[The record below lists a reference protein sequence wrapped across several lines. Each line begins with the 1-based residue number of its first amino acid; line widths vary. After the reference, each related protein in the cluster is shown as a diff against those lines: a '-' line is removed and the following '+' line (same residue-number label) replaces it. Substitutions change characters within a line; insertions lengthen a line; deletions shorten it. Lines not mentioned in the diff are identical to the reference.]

1 MSLYYV
7 QKLLYE
13 LNRDPELQAAFFA
26 DKASVL
32 AQYKLDDEER
42 EALSKPD
49 IGLLYIMGV
58 NGQILM
64 HYAAMCG
71 YAWPEYIQ
79 AMRDALAVHGNV
91 RAGLYVTTDG
101 KGAV

>member
-7 QKLLYE
+7 QKLLYQI
-13 LNRDPELQAAFFA
+13 NRDPYVRNRFESDFESILGEYTL
-26 DKASVL
+26 S
-32 AQYKLDDEER
+32 DEEIS
-42 EALSKPD
+42 ALQKPD

-71 YAWPEYIQ
+71 YQWDEYLE
-79 AMRDALAVHGNV
+79 AMRAALREHGQV
-91 RAGLYVTTDG
+91 RAGLYATVWE
-101 KGAV
+101 